1 VNETAINQV
10 VSIESSPALNTRSQL
25 ALYKEVGEG
34 ISQDVNT
41 TMEVMTT
48 PRKKKGAVKKK
59 LTPRKANN

>member
-48 PRKKKGAVKKK
+48 PRKKK
-59 LTPRKANN
+59 